1 MSTRRALLV
10 ARWEFLRFAKTKDLV
25 IGVLVM
31 MVIYGGAQL
40 VGDFA
45 RGRAAEERSVAVLS
59 APAFALEAP
68 LQLGNFNLVP
78 ETRGQAVAD
87 SLVLAGDLDAV
98 IVPHEDGWQL
108 RVEHDRSWQDLL
120 RAQVGAL
127 ARQQEL
133 QRLNLDPDV
142 LAALN
147 TPHDI
152 ATVLVG
158 AHADSAGERPG
169 VLVVVIVV
177 GVMLLG
183 LFTGLGYVFVAIT
196 AEKTQRTTESLLSVL
211 SPQEWIDG
219 KILGLT
225 GVVLVTLLSYLV
237 AWFLW
242 QIVDWRFLGGSLSLP
257 TGMGGMDLALSL
269 LFAAGG
275 FAFWFT
281 LFALVAAT
289 INDPNTSN
297 RGAMMFLPFIPLS
310 LVFAGLDSPDA
321 GWMRA
326 LSLIPGVS
334 PSAMPLRIL
343 RGDPAA
349 GDVLVS
355 LVLLVGSAAALRW
368 AAGRV
373 FGVSM
378 LMTGKEPGVREVWR
392 WLREPVSGQSAP
404 Y

>member
-1 MSTRRALLV
+1 MNVRRTLLV
-10 ARWEFLRFAKTKDLV
+10 AHWEFLRFASTKDLV
-25 IGVLVM
+25 VGMLVM
-31 MVIYGGAQL
+31 AGIYGGAQL

-45 RGRAAEERSVAVLS
+45 RGRAAEQRTVAVLS
-59 APAFALEAP
+59 APAFGLEAP
-68 LQLGNFNLVP
+68 LRLGGFQLVP
-78 ETRGQAVAD
+78 EARGQAFAD
-87 SLVLAGDLDAV
+87 SLLLAGDLAAV
-98 IVPHEDGWQL
+98 IVPREDGWQL

-120 RAQVGAL
+120 RNHASAL

-133 QRLNLDPDV
+133 RRLDLEPHV
-142 LAALN
+142 LEVLE
-147 TPHDI
+147 TPPEVT
-152 ATVLVG
+152 TVLIG
-158 AHADSAGERPG
+158 ADADAAGGRPG

-196 AEKTQRTTESLLSVL
+196 GEKTQRTTEALLSVL

-225 GVVLVTLLSYLV
+225 GVVLVTLISYLA

-242 QIVDWRFLGGSLSLP
+242 QVVDWRFLGGTFSLP
-257 TGMGGMDLALSL
+257 SGVDGMDLALSL

-289 INDPNTSN
+289 INDPNTSS
-297 RGAMMFLPFIPLS
+297 RGALMFLPFIPLS
-310 LVFAGLDSPDA
+310 VVFAGLDSPDA

-343 RGDPAA
+343 RGDPGPA
-349 GDVLVS
+349 DVLIS
-355 LVLLVGSAAALRW
+355 LALLVASAAALRW

-392 WLREPVSGQSAP
+392 WLREP
-404 Y
+404 

>member
-1 MSTRRALLV
+1 MIGRRALLV
-10 ARWEFLRFAKTKDLV
+10 AHWEFLRFAKTKDLL

-31 MVIYGGAQL
+31 AVIYGGAQL
-40 VGDFA
+40 AGEFA
-45 RGRAAEERSVAVLS
+45 RGRAAEERTVAVLS
-59 APAFALEAP
+59 SSLLELEAP
-68 LQLGNFNLVP
+68 LQLGSFTLVP
-78 ETRGQAVAD
+78 ESRGLAVVD
-87 SLVLAGDLDAV
+87 SLVTAGDLDAV
-98 IVPHEDGWQL
+98 IVPLEDRWQL
-108 RVEHDRSWQDLL
+108 RVKSDRSWQDLL
-120 RAQVGAL
+120 RMQVGAL
-127 ARQQEL
+127 AKQQEL
-133 QRLNLDPDV
+133 QRLNLAPDV

-147 TPHDI
+147 TPHEI
-152 ATVLVG
+152 TTVLVG
-158 AHADSAGERPG
+158 ADPGTTGERPD
-169 VLVVVIVV
+169 VLVVVFVV

-183 LFTGLGYVFVAIT
+183 LFTGFGYVFVAIT

-225 GVVLVTLLSYLV
+225 GVVLVTLISYLV
-237 AWFLW
+237 AWFLF
-242 QIVDWRFLGGSLSLP
+242 QIVYWRFFGGSFSLP
-257 TGMGGMDLALSL
+257 GGVGGMDLALSL

-289 INDPNTSN
+289 INDPNTSS
-297 RGAMMFLPFIPLS
+297 RGAMMFVPFIPLS
-310 LVFAGLDSPDA
+310 LVFAGLDTPDA
-321 GWMRA
+321 GWMRT

-349 GDVLVS
+349 WEIVLS
-355 LVLLVGSAAALRW
+355 LVLLLAGAALLRW

-378 LMTGKEPGVREVWR
+378 LMTGKEPGLREVWR
-392 WLREPVSGQSAP
+392 WLREA
-404 Y
+404 